1 MPRPKKR
8 RKICEIPKD
17 MEFRPAGAPGSEAGE
32 GQDTGS
38 TSRKNAIEMTLDE
51 YETIRLIDLLGY
63 SQGDCAA
70 QMGVARTTVQ
80 VMYESARKKMA
91 QMLAERRP
99 LVIKG
104 GNIIVCPRSEY
115 CSGRKGNMYENC
127 SYTKWL

>member
-17 MEFRPAGAPGSEAGE
+17 MEFRPAGTPGSEAGE

-38 TSRKNAIEMTLDE
+38 SSRKNAIEMTLDE

-80 VMYESARKKMA
+80 VMYESARKKVA
-91 QMLAERRP
+91 QMLAEGRP

-104 GNIIVCPRSEY
+104 GDIIVCPRSEY

>member
-38 TSRKNAIEMTLDE
+38 SSRKNAIEMTLDE

-80 VMYESARKKMA
+80 VMYESARKKVA
-91 QMLAERRP
+91 QMLAEGRP

-104 GNIIVCPRSEY
+104 GDIIVCPRSEY

>member
-38 TSRKNAIEMTLDE
+38 TSRKGTIEMTLDE

-91 QMLAERRP
+91 QMLAEGRP

>member
-32 GQDTGS
+32 GHDTGS

-70 QMGVARTTVQ
+70 QMGVAAATVQ

-91 QMLAERRP
+91 QMLAEGRP

>member
-17 MEFRPAGAPGSEAGE
+17 MVFSPAGASGSEAGG

-38 TSRKNAIEMTLDE
+38 TSRKDAIEMTLDE

-91 QMLAERRP
+91 KMLAEGRP
-99 LVIKG
+99 LVIMG

>member
-38 TSRKNAIEMTLDE
+38 TRHKNAIEMTLDE
-51 YETIRLIDLLGY
+51 YETIRLIDLLGS

-91 QMLAERRP
+91 QMLAEGRP